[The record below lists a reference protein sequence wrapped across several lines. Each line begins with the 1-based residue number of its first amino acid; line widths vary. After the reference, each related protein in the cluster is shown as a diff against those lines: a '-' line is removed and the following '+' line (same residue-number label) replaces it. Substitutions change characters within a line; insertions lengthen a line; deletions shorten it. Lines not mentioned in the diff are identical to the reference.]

1 MLLLWFCALSLQM
14 SRGSSCFVGESRR
27 APCILYSQLHLDE
40 NGERLDVTPSN
51 VDRIFKLPL
60 REPTVAYFF
69 KDHIFGIESIDL
81 EYQPIGRCTEHANR
95 PISCWTQVMEAAFV
109 VTLVVR
115 SPFLNHSPLCHAV
128 VLVQNGR
135 LLKISLCFGSSQMC
149 LN

>member
-1 MLLLWFCALSLQM
+1 MLLICFCVLSLLI

-27 APCILYSQLHLDE
+27 ASYIIYSHWHLDNE
-40 NGERLDVTPSN
+40 ERLDVTPSN

-60 REPTVAYFF
+60 REPTLAYYF

-95 PISCWTQVMEAAFV
+95 SISCWTQVMEAAFV

-115 SPFLNHSPLCHAV
+115 SSFFNHSALCHRKV
-128 VLVQNGR
+128 EVQIR
-135 LLKISLCFGSSQMC
+135 EVI
-149 LN
+149 